1 MSMTRTA
8 SHWLIGVGRLAV
20 WTAMMLVALLMLAV
34 AAMAVMQEDTLSAV
48 MALAVAAGCWFGF
61 RAWMQSV
68 VRAKLAAEAGPNALS
83 RVTD

>member
-1 MSMTRTA
+1 MSMTRIA
-8 SHWLIGVGRLAV
+8 SHGLLSAGRLAV

-34 AAMAVMQEDTLSAV
+34 SAMAVMQEDTLSAV
-48 MALAVAAGCWFGF
+48 MALAIAAGCWFGF

-68 VRAKLAAEAGPNALS
+68 VRAKLAAEAGPADLS